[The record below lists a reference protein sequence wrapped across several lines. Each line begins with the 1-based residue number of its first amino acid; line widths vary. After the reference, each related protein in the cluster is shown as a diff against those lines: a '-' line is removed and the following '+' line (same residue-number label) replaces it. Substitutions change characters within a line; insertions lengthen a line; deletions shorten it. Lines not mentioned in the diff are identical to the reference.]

1 MMSWNLSSNL
11 SLIHYYNYIYMKI
24 NYLDTKKGGGDYVS
38 PQTEIIELQG
48 YPCMQSTSPN
58 GSLQNL
64 INNDLLDEGV

>member
-1 MMSWNLSSNL
+1 
-11 SLIHYYNYIYMKI
+11 MKI
-24 NYLDTKKGGGDYVS
+24 NYLDTKKGWGDYVS

-58 GSLQNL
+58 GSLPNL